1 MGKTLRANIKELL
14 KVTFPTGVFKYSAT
28 QPMMSRVADIQ
39 SICPFEGWFKLIS
52 TEIYTT
58 RIGTNSSPK
67 YLHGEPSTERRGNI
81 HISLTPAIRGEAP
94 LPHFLI
100 ARDEE

>member
-1 MGKTLRANIKELL
+1 MAKTLRANIKELL
-14 KVTFPTGVFKYSAT
+14 KVTFPTGAFKYSAT

-58 RIGTNSSPK
+58 RKSVQIPAPNICMENPAQNVVAT
-67 YLHGEPSTERRGNI
+67 YLSH
-81 HISLTPAIRGEAP
+81 
-94 LPHFLI
+94 
-100 ARDEE
+100 